1 MWACGVNGVIRT
13 HMTISS
19 VRLDVDSS
27 ALWSMLVSACLTL
40 AFVICS
46 SKRWSPAVCTSLS
59 SRPVVPGSAGD
70 AMAPPD
76 FGRSVNPI
84 STKGGRLCPP
94 YNTGTPGFS
103 DLPTALS
110 SAAAAARH
118 YSEIKVTFPIWCT
131 TKTWFSRMNRGRNNG
146 LIEKFHFL
154 QLWTRTKIL
163 APVDFFDSIK
173 NKSMNTLRHRRS
185 WFLVKK
191 TI

>member
-1 MWACGVNGVIRT
+1 MRRHYEIEFTLKWTLCIVNWMLIIQHHEEILEIQCGFTSRNWGT
-13 HMTISS
+13 NFDHHSAKLLS
-19 VRLDVDSS
+19 RL
-27 ALWSMLVSACLTL
+27 LIWC
-40 AFVICS
+40 
-46 SKRWSPAVCTSLS
+46 
-59 SRPVVPGSAGD
+59 GSA
-70 AMAPPD
+70 
-76 FGRSVNPI
+76 
-84 STKGGRLCPP
+84 T
-94 YNTGTPGFS
+94 
-103 DLPTALS
+103 
-110 SAAAAARH
+110 AARH

-131 TKTWFSRMNRGRNNG
+131 TKTWFSRMNRDRNNG